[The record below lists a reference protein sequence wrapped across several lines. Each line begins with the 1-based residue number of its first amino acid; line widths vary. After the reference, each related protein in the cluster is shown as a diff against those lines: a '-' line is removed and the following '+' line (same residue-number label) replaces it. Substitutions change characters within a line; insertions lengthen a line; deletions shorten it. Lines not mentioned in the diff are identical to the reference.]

1 MTPNP
6 DASTPRRGSAR
17 ARPSGD
23 PPSGAAEVDL
33 DELRRIAAG
42 EARPDA
48 AHTGAAGVG
57 AAGAGEAK
65 DVGARRGRSRRGRS
79 SAPPPEDPATQ
90 GADADPHEVARAI
103 VLRQLTA
110 APRSRK
116 QLEDKLAQRN
126 CDPDVAAE
134 VLDRMEAV
142 GLVDDEAYAH
152 MLVRS
157 QQQAR
162 GLARRGL
169 AHELRKKGVD
179 EQTAEVAL
187 DAEVTAEGERAR
199 AEELVAKKLRTM
211 SGLDR
216 QVKTR
221 RLAGMLAR
229 KGYSG
234 EVAYSVIRE
243 TLDQDPEHRR
253 D

>member
-1 MTPNP
+1 M
-6 DASTPRRGSAR
+6 
-17 ARPSGD
+17 
-23 PPSGAAEVDL
+23 E
-33 DELRRIAAG
+33 ELRRIAAG
-42 EARPDA
+42 
-48 AHTGAAGVG
+48 GGGSAGDDGGV
-57 AAGAGEAK
+57 AGGPA
-65 DVGARRGRSRRGRS
+65 RGRSTT
-79 SAPPPEDPATQ
+79 PPPEDPAAQ
-90 GADADPHEVARAI
+90 ESEADPYEVARAI

-116 QLEDKLAQRN
+116 QLEDKLLQRN

-157 QQQAR
+157 QQQGR

-187 DAEVTAEGERAR
+187 EAEVTAEGERAR

-234 EVAYSVIRE
+234 ELAYSVIRE
-243 TLDQDPEHRR
+243 ALDQDPEHRR

>member
-1 MTPNP
+1 MSDGPRTPDP
-6 DASTPRRGSAR
+6 DASTPRRGPAR
-17 ARPSGD
+17 VP
-23 PPSGAAEVDL
+23 DL

-42 EARPDA
+42 EVS
-48 AHTGAAGVG
+48 AAGESQPGEVG
-57 AAGAGEAK
+57 AKG
-65 DVGARRGRSRRGRS
+65 GRAAA
-79 SAPPPEDPATQ
+79 APPPEDPALQ
-90 GADADPHEVARAI
+90 EAEANPYEVARQI

-116 QLEDKLAQRN
+116 QLEDKLAQRG
-126 CDPDVAAE
+126 CDPEVASE

-142 GLVDDEAYAH
+142 GLVDDQAYAH

-157 QQQAR
+157 QQQGR

-169 AHELRKKGVD
+169 RHELRKKGID
-179 EQTAEVAL
+179 EDVA
-187 DAEVTAEGERAR
+187 DAALADEVTDADERAR

-211 SGLDR
+211 SGLER
-216 QVKTR
+216 EVKTR

-234 EVAYSVIRE
+234 EVAWSVVRE
-243 TLDQDPEHRR
+243 ALDQDPEHRR

>member
-1 MTPNP
+1 M
-6 DASTPRRGSAR
+6 
-17 ARPSGD
+17 
-23 PPSGAAEVDL
+23 E
-33 DELRRIAAG
+33 ELRRIAAG
-42 EARPDA
+42 E
-48 AHTGAAGVG
+48 GGSAGDDG
-57 AAGAGEAK
+57 GIAGGSA
-65 DVGARRGRSRRGRS
+65 RGRSTT
-79 SAPPPEDPATQ
+79 PPPEDPA
-90 GADADPHEVARAI
+90 ARESEADPYEVARAI

-116 QLEDKLAQRN
+116 QLEDKLLKRN

-157 QQQAR
+157 QQQGR

-169 AHELRKKGVD
+169 AHELRKKGVN

-187 DAEVTAEGERAR
+187 EAEVTAEGERAR

-211 SGLDR
+211 AGLDR

-229 KGYSG
+229 KGYPG
-234 EVAYSVIRE
+234 ELAYSVIRE
-243 TLDQDPEHRR
+243 ALDQDPEHRR

>member
-1 MTPNP
+1 M
-6 DASTPRRGSAR
+6 
-17 ARPSGD
+17 
-23 PPSGAAEVDL
+23 E
-33 DELRRIAAG
+33 ELRRIAAG
-42 EARPDA
+42 
-48 AHTGAAGVG
+48 GGGSAGDDGVV
-57 AAGAGEAK
+57 AGGSA
-65 DVGARRGRSRRGRS
+65 RGRSTT
-79 SAPPPEDPATQ
+79 PPPEDPAAQ
-90 GADADPHEVARAI
+90 ESEADPYEVARAI

-116 QLEDKLAQRN
+116 QLEDKLLQRN

-134 VLDRMEAV
+134 VLDRMETV

-157 QQQAR
+157 QQQGR

-187 DAEVTAEGERAR
+187 EAEVTAEGERAR

-234 EVAYSVIRE
+234 ELAYSVIRE
-243 TLDQDPEHRR
+243 ALDQDPEHRR

>member
-1 MTPNP
+1 ME
-6 DASTPRRGSAR
+6 A
-17 ARPSGD
+17 
-23 PPSGAAEVDL
+23 
-33 DELRRIAAG
+33 LRRIAAG
-42 EARPDA
+42 
-48 AHTGAAGVG
+48 
-57 AAGAGEAK
+57 
-65 DVGARRGRSRRGRS
+65 DVESVEGSAEVDRGRKRS
-79 SAPPPEDPATQ
+79 PEPPPEDPATQ
-90 GADADPHEVARAI
+90 EADADPHEVARAI

-126 CDPDVAAE
+126 CDPEVARE

-157 QQQAR
+157 QQQGR

-179 EQTAEVAL
+179 EQTAAAAL
-187 DAEVTAEGERAR
+187 EDEVTDEGERAR

-221 RLAGMLAR
+221 RLAGMLGR

-234 EVAYSVIRE
+234 ELAYSVIRE
-243 TLDQDPEHRR
+243 ALDQDPEHRR

>member
-1 MTPNP
+1 MGDGPLTPGP
-6 DASTPRRGSAR
+6 DASTPRRGPAR
-17 ARPSGD
+17 APD
-23 PPSGAAEVDL
+23 ME
-33 DELRRIAAG
+33 ELRRIAAG
-42 EARPDA
+42 EVD
-48 AHTGAAGVG
+48 GLGVG
-57 AAGAGEAK
+57 APT
-65 DVGARRGRSRRGRS
+65 SPPS
-79 SAPPPEDPATQ
+79 SAPSRPSAPPPPPEDPAQ
-90 GADADPHEVARAI
+90 QDAEADPHEVARAI

-110 APRSRK
+110 APRSRR
-116 QLEDKLAQRN
+116 QLEDKLAQRG
-126 CDPDVAAE
+126 CDPEVARV

-157 QQQAR
+157 QQQGR

-169 AHELRKKGVD
+169 AHELRRKGID
-179 EQTAEVAL
+179 EEVAQQAL
-187 DAEVTAEGERAR
+187 ADEVTPDGERAR
-199 AEELVAKKLRTM
+199 AEQLVAKKLRTM

-243 TLDQDPEHRR
+243 ALDQDPEHQR

>member
-1 MTPNP
+1 M
-6 DASTPRRGSAR
+6 
-17 ARPSGD
+17 
-23 PPSGAAEVDL
+23 E
-33 DELRRIAAG
+33 ELRRIAAG
-42 EARPDA
+42 EVD
-48 AHTGAAGVG
+48 GLGVG
-57 AAGAGEAK
+57 APT
-65 DVGARRGRSRRGRS
+65 SPPS
-79 SAPPPEDPATQ
+79 SAPSRPSAPPPPPEDPAQ
-90 GADADPHEVARAI
+90 QDAEADPHEVARAI

-110 APRSRK
+110 APRSRR
-116 QLEDKLAQRN
+116 QLEDKLAQRG
-126 CDPDVAAE
+126 CDPEVARV

-157 QQQAR
+157 QQQGR

-169 AHELRKKGVD
+169 AHELRRKGID
-179 EQTAEVAL
+179 EEVAQQAL
-187 DAEVTAEGERAR
+187 ADEVTPDGERAR
-199 AEELVAKKLRTM
+199 AEQLVAKKLRTM

-243 TLDQDPEHRR
+243 ALDQDPEHQR

>member
-1 MTPNP
+1 M
-6 DASTPRRGSAR
+6 
-17 ARPSGD
+17 
-23 PPSGAAEVDL
+23 
-33 DELRRIAAG
+33 
-42 EARPDA
+42 
-48 AHTGAAGVG
+48 
-57 AAGAGEAK
+57 
-65 DVGARRGRSRRGRS
+65 
-79 SAPPPEDPATQ
+79 
-90 GADADPHEVARAI
+90 ARAI

-110 APRSRK
+110 APRSRR
-116 QLEDKLAQRN
+116 QLEDKLAQRG
-126 CDPDVAAE
+126 CDPEVARV

-157 QQQAR
+157 QQQGR

-169 AHELRKKGVD
+169 AHELRRKGID
-179 EQTAEVAL
+179 EEVAQQAL
-187 DAEVTAEGERAR
+187 ADEVTPDGERAR
-199 AEELVAKKLRTM
+199 AEQLVAKKLRTM

-243 TLDQDPEHRR
+243 ALDQDPEHQR

>member
-1 MTPNP
+1 MGDGPLTPDP
-6 DASTPRRGSAR
+6 DASTPRRGPAR
-17 ARPSGD
+17 APD
-23 PPSGAAEVDL
+23 MEQ
-33 DELRRIAAG
+33 LRRIAAG
-42 EARPDA
+42 EVD
-48 AHTGAAGVG
+48 GIGVG
-57 AAGAGEAK
+57 APT
-65 DVGARRGRSRRGRS
+65 SPPS
-79 SAPPPEDPATQ
+79 SAPSRPSAPPPPPEDPAQ
-90 GADADPHEVARAI
+90 QDAEADPHEVARAI

-110 APRSRK
+110 APRSRR
-116 QLEDKLAQRN
+116 QLEDKLAQRG
-126 CDPDVAAE
+126 CDPEVARE

-157 QQQAR
+157 QQQGR

-169 AHELRKKGVD
+169 AHELRRKGID
-179 EQTAEVAL
+179 EEVAQQAL
-187 DAEVTAEGERAR
+187 ADEVTPDGERAR
-199 AEELVAKKLRTM
+199 AEQLVAKKLRTM

-243 TLDQDPEHRR
+243 ALDQDPEHQR

>member
-1 MTPNP
+1 M
-6 DASTPRRGSAR
+6 
-17 ARPSGD
+17 
-23 PPSGAAEVDL
+23 E
-33 DELRRIAAG
+33 ELRRIAAG
-42 EARPDA
+42 EVD
-48 AHTGAAGVG
+48 GLGVG
-57 AAGAGEAK
+57 APT
-65 DVGARRGRSRRGRS
+65 SPPS
-79 SAPPPEDPATQ
+79 SAPSRPSAPPPPPEDPAQ
-90 GADADPHEVARAI
+90 QDAEADPHEVARAI

-110 APRSRK
+110 APRSRR
-116 QLEDKLAQRN
+116 QLEDKLAQRG
-126 CDPDVAAE
+126 CDPEVARE

-157 QQQAR
+157 QQQGR

-169 AHELRKKGVD
+169 AHELRRKGID
-179 EQTAEVAL
+179 EEVAQQAL
-187 DAEVTAEGERAR
+187 ADEVTPDGERAR
-199 AEELVAKKLRTM
+199 AEQLVAKKLRTM

-243 TLDQDPEHRR
+243 ALDQDPEHQR